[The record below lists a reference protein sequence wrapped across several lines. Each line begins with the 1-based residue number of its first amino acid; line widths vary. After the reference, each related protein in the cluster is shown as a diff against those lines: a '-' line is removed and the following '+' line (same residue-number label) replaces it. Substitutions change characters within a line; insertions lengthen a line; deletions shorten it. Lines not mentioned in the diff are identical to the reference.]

1 MNNKGQ
7 TLILFILIVPVLLLL
22 LAFVVDT
29 GLLLK
34 EHTKINSTTKTILKT
49 TFENRFDENYNEKV
63 VSLFAKN
70 NLPTNNIIIT
80 KEEDKVLIAIEYD
93 KESIFGK
100 IIGIQSYKI
109 KSVLSGTLKEGT
121 LQIKKE

>member
-7 TLILFILIVPVLLLL
+7 TLILFVLILTVLILL
-22 LAFVVDT
+22 LAFVIDT
-29 GLLLK
+29 GLMLK
-34 EHTKINSTTKTILKT
+34 ESTKIDSITRKILKT
-49 TFENRFDENYNEKV
+49 TYENRFDENYNEKV
-63 VSLFAKN
+63 VSLFEKN

-80 KEEDKVLIAIEYD
+80 KEEDKVLIVVEYD

-109 KSVLSGTLKEGT
+109 KSALSGILKEGI

>member
-7 TLILFILIVPVLLLL
+7 TLILFVLIVPVLLLL

-34 EHTKINSTTKTILKT
+34 ERTKINSITRTILKT

-63 VSLFAKN
+63 VSLFEKN

-80 KEEDKVLIAIEYD
+80 KEEDKVLIVVEYD

-109 KSVLSGTLKEGT
+109 KSVLSGTLKEGI

>member
-7 TLILFILIVPVLLLL
+7 TLILFVLIVPVLLLL

-34 EHTKINSTTKTILKT
+34 ERTKINSITRTILKT

-63 VSLFAKN
+63 VSLF
-70 NLPTNNIIIT
+70 
-80 KEEDKVLIAIEYD
+80 
-93 KESIFGK
+93 
-100 IIGIQSYKI
+100 
-109 KSVLSGTLKEGT
+109 
-121 LQIKKE
+121 